1 MDMIRERGEEG
12 IVNRN
17 NNHSSFKLW
26 GLLLLTLFILI
37 LPTLSAVEVSMNSQF
52 SQGET
57 LLAVFSGNFVDQIT
71 ENNVFFERDTGSPIP
86 LVLDV
91 VKINNDFYVYALLTN
106 VIPGNYSLTIEGVRY
121 YQATQIIDEDIVSNF
136 TISDST
142 SDFSISPGAIMTS
155 TSFSVELQNL
165 QDKRITVE
173 INTESSVDSQSSIE
187 LNTGE
192 KKTFSFTLNSQ
203 SVKGLTYIEFSSGN
217 TSYSLPVYLDT
228 TIESEEEAEKD
239 FAMEFQPRTAEVS
252 LATDSET
259 KRILYLKNTGS
270 ETIEDVYFTISPALE
285 PYVVISPETID
296 KINPGD
302 NEKIEITIISDL
314 EEAIIEGR
322 IIAHAENITSSLTL
336 TLEFIKD
343 FVPEDEE
350 EGEEPTILATC
361 EDLNGNICA
370 DGLKCTGN
378 TERAKNGICCILPA
392 TCEEPKKSSTGRIV
406 GWGLIVLVIL
416 FVFWFFKRKYRG
428 VSRKRPF

>member
-1 MDMIRERGEEG
+1 MIRERGEEG